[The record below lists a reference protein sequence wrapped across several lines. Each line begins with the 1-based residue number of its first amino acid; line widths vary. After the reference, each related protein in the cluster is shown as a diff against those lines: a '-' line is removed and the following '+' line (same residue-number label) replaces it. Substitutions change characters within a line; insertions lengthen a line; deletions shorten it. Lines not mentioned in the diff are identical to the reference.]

1 VLGGWP
7 CAGRVRPSA
16 LHALHMGWLGWITP
30 WGWSEVLRSDP
41 TAPVDSHHKKK
52 KSAPHK
58 SHGQGGG
65 ARAAAGAASAPTDLF
80 NTYNVSAEKRF
91 PLLSKYGG
99 CSLTARSAPSSPFNS
114 TPTCP
119 TCSLSSHLPQQLLS
133 HAAQLLLLPRAGRD
147 LTQYAAAGKLDPVV
161 GRTAEM
167 ERLIQIL
174 VRRTKNNPCLLGD
187 PGVGKT
193 AIVEGLA
200 QMIACEESTVPEL
213 LRQKRVR
220 LS

>member
-1 VLGGWP
+1 MLGGVAMCWARSTFSP
-7 CAGRVRPSA
+7 ACVAHGLAG
-16 LHALHMGWLGWITP
+16 LDHTMGLVG
-30 WGWSEVLRSDP
+30 G
-41 TAPVDSHHKKK
+41 APVGPNCTCGF
-52 KSAPHK
+52 APQEEK
-58 SHGQGGG
+58 ERTPQEPRPRRRREGCCRRRKRSHGPLQYLQ
-65 ARAAAGAASAPTDLF
+65 RQRRKTLPAAKQVRWCT
-80 NTYNVSAEKRF
+80 
-91 PLLSKYGG
+91 
-99 CSLTARSAPSSPFNS
+99 LTSSPFNS